1 MELNTL
7 RMLYKAVA
15 ATNQTLNDDMKSK
28 TEECQDLKNQ
38 LDQLRLDYDK
48 ELQKITSED
57 NRFKTDNA

>member
-28 TEECQDLKNQ
+28 TEECQDLKSQ

-57 NRFKTDNA
+57 NRSKTDNV